1 MNKNMKS
8 KIAIIF
14 LLVTILL
21 PFRSIA
27 QSTTQAFIVQ
37 GGVTSKTDGEALI
50 GVSVSE
56 IDDNNRVLSATI
68 TDFNGHYV
76 LKVKNPNNRLSV
88 KIDEKI
94 LNELKD
100 IRIHSNFKNE
110 TEVVKAIVLKINDD
124 IVQEKDKKAMLF
136 FQSVAL
142 AVA

>member
-27 QSTTQAFIVQ
+27 QTTSQAFIVQ
-37 GGVTSKTDGEALI
+37 GGVSSKTDGEALI

-56 IDDNNRVLSATI
+56 LDDNNRVVSATV

-76 LKVKNPNNRLSV
+76 LKVKNPANRIAISYIGYV
-88 KIDEKI
+88 KQIRKIDGKKVIDVVLVENTQTIKQVEI
-94 LNELKD
+94 TATK
-100 IRIHSNFKNE
+100 KNG
-110 TEVVKAIVLKINDD
+110 TGRLCY
-124 IVQEKDKKAMLF
+124 
-136 FQSVAL
+136 SST
-142 AVA
+142 